1 MHRDPQ
7 ALAAWKA
14 SFVDPPRA
22 EVEGFIL
29 GLNRHLGT
37 LRARAGLPWGSL
49 SRFLKFKVRRAVGYV
64 TEFENAVAREARRR
78 GADGVV
84 CGHIHH
90 AGMHTH
96 RRRALRQRRRLG
108 REPHGN
114 RRAPLRPAGDRDV
127 AGVVVGI
134 EHAASPS
141 PAEATRVRE
150 PVAA

>member
-29 GLNRHLGT
+29 GLNRHLGI

-90 AGMHTH
+90 AEMHTIEGVLY
-96 RRRALRQRRRLG
+96 ANDGDWVESLTAIVEPPCGRLEIVTWPEWSSG
-108 REPHGN
+108 T
-114 RRAPLRPAGDRDV
+114 
-127 AGVVVGI
+127 